1 MACARSRG
9 ACTWFGGGK
18 LLRIFGGVTD
28 VSVTHITSRSNATG
42 ILDPADRDANSR
54 FVFKYNIVERKFYG
68 IGTGSDEGTK
78 TLDRNFGPYAYGYN
92 VLVNTSAPT
101 DQAISNRDLES
112 RYPTRTWVVS
122 GWTDVGYETG
132 TSRLSPASRFV
143 RAGDDGKDIG
153 VDMGA
158 MATAQGSGARAP
170 DGCGEPRAVPR

>member
-1 MACARSRG
+1 
-9 ACTWFGGGK
+9 
-18 LLRIFGGVTD
+18 
-28 VSVTHITSRSNATG
+28 
-42 ILDPADRDANSR
+42 
-54 FVFKYNIVERKFYG
+54 
-68 IGTGSDEGTK
+68 
-78 TLDRNFGPYAYGYN
+78 
-92 VLVNTSAPT
+92 
-101 DQAISNRDLES
+101 
-112 RYPTRTWVVS
+112 VS